1 MIDHA
6 HPAEVAAEGGVRVR
20 ACVHAGAIAR
30 VTRFFNAT
38 LRDVFA
44 ELLQNARRAG
54 AGRVDVSTEDDGDAI
69 RVTVADDGAG
79 VADPAL
85 LLSFGESGWDA
96 RTARDEDAAGM
107 GLFSLARRGCVVA
120 SRRRAPDGGVPSAW
134 SIALTPAHFLG
145 EADAAAVP
153 DPSPPPGQGAS
164 VSFAAT
170 EVIES
175 IEATFA
181 AEARHGPLEA
191 TFDGKTIARKPFL
204 EGALR
209 TERWRGLVFG
219 VFRNRSEGYNE
230 PDLNFHGLAVPTRL
244 PRVLTV
250 CGATWS
256 VFADVARC
264 PELELVL
271 PARKEAVETPFL
283 EEMRAAARLAIYRAM
298 AATDPVPRLARDDN
312 RRAWAAGV
320 ALPEPPAE
328 LRPWR
333 PARADIDNRV
343 EEPAFAPVGPDALV
357 MAVDL
362 APSDAQAL
370 YRAARRS
377 GAAER
382 FFAPDKRFEGY
393 DWYDALTRVCGV
405 ETMLVS
411 DDSSCRLETLRA
423 AARRG
428 VGMTALP
435 DRLDRPEAILL
446 DIDTVRGDGDPG
458 GMTLLADLVFIGEE
472 EDRLDKARP
481 IAIAD
486 TDLGPDELA
495 DLLRDAFFA
504 PYTNYDAD
512 SWETQRARFDEEA
525 LHAARKLLVGADE
538 ALRGAIADIAG
549 REIGCLVPRDRRVEV
564 AFEAGKI
571 AVTLHPAAPE
581 ANV

>member
-1 MIDHA
+1 MMDHTLS
-6 HPAEVAAEGGVRVR
+6 AEVATEGGVRVR

-44 ELLQNARRAG
+44 ELLQNARRAS
-54 AGRVDVSTEDDGDAI
+54 AGRVDVSTEDDGSAI

-79 VADPAL
+79 IADPAL

-96 RTARDEDAAGM
+96 RTARNEDAAGM

-120 SRRRAPDGGVPSAW
+120 SRRRAPDGGVLSAW

-145 EADAAAVP
+145 EKDAAAVP
-153 DPSPPPGQGAS
+153 DPAPPPGQGAS

-170 EVIES
+170 EMPGA
-175 IEATFA
+175 IEAIFA

-191 TFDGKTIARKPFL
+191 TFNGKTIARKAFL
-204 EGALR
+204 DGAR
-209 TERWRGLVFG
+209 HTERWRGVVFG

-256 VFADVARC
+256 VFADVTRC

-298 AATDPVPRLARDDN
+298 TVAEPVPRLARDDH
-312 RRAWAAGV
+312 RRARAAGV

-333 PARADIDNRV
+333 PARADTDDRA
-343 EEPAFAPVGPDALV
+343 EDPPFAPVGPGAPV

-362 APSDAQAL
+362 VPPDAQAL
-370 YRAARRS
+370 YRAARRA

-393 DWYDALTRVCGV
+393 DWYDALTRVRSV
-405 ETMLVS
+405 ETTLVS
-411 DDSSCRLETLRA
+411 NDASYRLESLRA

-428 VGMTALP
+428 AGATALL
-435 DRLDRPEAILL
+435 DRWARPEAIRL
-446 DIDTVRGDGDPG
+446 DVHTVRADSDPG
-458 GMTLLADLVFIGEE
+458 CMTLPADLAFVGEE
-472 EDRLDKARP
+472 GDCLEDARP
-481 IAIAD
+481 VAAAD
-486 TDLGPDELA
+486 TDLGPAELA
-495 DLLRDAFFA
+495 GLLRDAFFA
-504 PYTNYDAD
+504 PYSDHDAD
-512 SWETQRARFDEEA
+512 SWETQRARFDEDA

-538 ALRGAIADIAG
+538 ALRSAIADIAG
-549 REIGCLVPRDRRVEV
+549 REIGRLVPRDRRVEIS
-564 AFEAGKI
+564 FEAGKV
-571 AVTLHPAAPE
+571 AVTLYPTAPE
-581 ANV
+581 ANP